1 STTAPK
7 VYPLGSCC
15 GDTSSSTVTLGCL
28 VSSYMPEPVTVTWN
42 SGALTSG
49 VHTFPAVLQSSGLY
63 SLSSI
68 VTVPAST
75 SESQTFTCNVAHPA
89 SSTKVDKH
97 VGEKTGPGE
106 EAGPGLRSAKTCP
119 CPKPS
124 PWLPAPGNPQSALSA
139 VPRCKKTCPPCPCPA
154 PELPGGPS
162 VFIFPPKPKDTLT
175 ISGTPEVTC
184 VVVDVGQDDPEVKF
198 TWFVNDVEVH
208 TARTKAREEQFNST
222 YRVVS
227 ALPIQHQDWT
237 GGKEFK
243 CKVYNEGLP
252 APIVRTI
259 SRTKGQALEP
269 QVYVLAPPREEL
281 SKSTVSLTCLIT
293 GFYPDYIAVEWQ
305 RDGQPESE
313 GKYSTTPPQLDADGS
328 YFLYSRLRVNKSSW
342 LEGDSYTCIVMH
354 EALHN
359 HYTQKSISKSPDL
372 RLEEESCADTQ
383 DGELDGLWTT
393 ISIFITLF
401 LLSVCYS
408 ATVTLF
414 KVKWIF
420 SSVVELKRTIV
431 PDYRNM
437 IGQGA

>member
-1 STTAPK
+1 
-7 VYPLGSCC
+7 
-15 GDTSSSTVTLGCL
+15 
-28 VSSYMPEPVTVTWN
+28 MPEPVTVTWN

-63 SLSSI
+63 SLSSM

-75 SESQTFTCNVAHPA
+75 SGAQTFICNVAHPA
-89 SSTKVDKH
+89 SSTKVDKR
-97 VGEKTGPGE
+97 VE
-106 EAGPGLRSAKTCP
+106 
-119 CPKPS
+119 
-124 PWLPAPGNPQSALSA
+124 
-139 VPRCKKTCPPCPCPA
+139 PRCEDPCKHCRCPP

-175 ISGTPEVTC
+175 ISGKPEVTC
-184 VVVDVGQDDPEVKF
+184 VVVDVGQDDPEVQF
-198 TWFVNDVEVH
+198 SWFVDNVEVH
-208 TARTKAREEQFNST
+208 TARTKPREEQFNST
-222 YRVVS
+222 FRVVS

-243 CKVYNEGLP
+243 CKVHNEGLP

-259 SRTKGQALEP
+259 SRTKGQAREP
-269 QVYVLAPPREEL
+269 QVYVLAPPQEEL
-281 SKSTVSLTCLIT
+281 SKSTLSVTCLVT

-305 RDGQPESE
+305 RNGQPESE
-313 GKYSTTPPQLDADGS
+313 DKYGTTTSQLDADGS

-342 LEGDSYTCIVMH
+342 QEGDTYACVVMH

-359 HYTQKSISKSPDL
+359 HYTQKSISKPPDL
-372 RLEEESCADTQ
+372 LLEEESCADAQ

-414 KVKWIF
+414 KVKWIL
-420 SSVVELKRTIV
+420 SSVVELKQSIT
-431 PDYRNM
+431 PNYRNM

>member
-1 STTAPK
+1 
-7 VYPLGSCC
+7 
-15 GDTSSSTVTLGCL
+15 
-28 VSSYMPEPVTVTWN
+28 MPEPVTVTWN

-63 SLSSI
+63 SLSSM

-75 SESQTFTCNVAHPA
+75 SGAQTFICNVAHPA
-89 SSTKVDKH
+89 SSTKVDKR
-97 VGEKTGPGE
+97 VE
-106 EAGPGLRSAKTCP
+106 
-119 CPKPS
+119 
-124 PWLPAPGNPQSALSA
+124 
-139 VPRCKKTCPPCPCPA
+139 PRCEDPCKHCRCPRKSPSLTINPGRGQGLGGPQARMWGQEEVCPGADTCYVFPKA

-175 ISGTPEVTC
+175 ISGKPEVTC
-184 VVVDVGQDDPEVKF
+184 VVVDVGQDDPEVQF
-198 TWFVNDVEVH
+198 SWFVDNVEVH
-208 TARTKAREEQFNST
+208 TARTKPREEQFNST
-222 YRVVS
+222 FRVVS

-243 CKVYNEGLP
+243 CKVHNEGLP

-259 SRTKGQALEP
+259 SRTKGQAREP
-269 QVYVLAPPREEL
+269 QVYVLAPPQEEL
-281 SKSTVSLTCLIT
+281 SKSTLSVTCLVT

-305 RDGQPESE
+305 RARQPESE
-313 GKYSTTPPQLDADGS
+313 DKYRTTTSQLDADGS
-328 YFLYSRLRVNKSSW
+328 YFLYSRLRVDKSSW
-342 LEGDSYTCIVMH
+342 QEGDTYACVVMH

-359 HYTQKSISKSPDL
+359 HYTQKSISKPPDL
-372 RLEEESCADTQ
+372 LLEEESCADAQ

-414 KVKWIF
+414 KVKWIL
-420 SSVVELKRTIV
+420 SSVVELKQSIT
-431 PDYRNM
+431 PNYRNM